1 MCYQI
6 IIGSLPEILKR
17 EEIEAEF
24 IKLIP
29 TFIEN
34 LGSQKTVVRK
44 STHRCMAS
52 YVKLSLKLELV
63 LTYIINVGLIH
74 SKHRTRQHSMLV
86 IPALLSLKKQAMKQ
100 RDPYIIKLMD
110 TVSYK
115 LFDNSEIVQKTAKKL
130 LTELK
135 RVYPNDIPGII
146 DMLSNK
152 KNRN

>member
-1 MCYQI
+1 
-6 IIGSLPEILKR
+6 
-17 EEIEAEF
+17 
-24 IKLIP
+24 
-29 TFIEN
+29 
-34 LGSQKTVVRK
+34 
-44 STHRCMAS
+44 
-52 YVKLSLKLELV
+52 
-63 LTYIINVGLIH
+63 
-74 SKHRTRQHSMLV
+74 MLV

-146 DMLSNK
+146 DLISNK